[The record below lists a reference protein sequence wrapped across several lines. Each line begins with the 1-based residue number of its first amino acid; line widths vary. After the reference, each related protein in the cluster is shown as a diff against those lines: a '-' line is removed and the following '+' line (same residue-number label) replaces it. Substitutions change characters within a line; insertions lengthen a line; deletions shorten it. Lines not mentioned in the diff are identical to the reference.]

1 MDEVL
6 VSFDMPTSRTVDAI
20 GVKLVPVVTTGNEKK
35 KVSKVYF
42 PACHLEINYH
52 LMVIFKRNTA
62 PKETFLKSII
72 MLCNEKDWVNQD
84 VMTEWA

>member
-35 KVSKVYF
+35 KFHS
-42 PACHLEINYH
+42 C
-52 LMVIFKRNTA
+52 
-62 PKETFLKSII
+62 TFLHVI
-72 MLCNEKDWVNQD
+72 WR
-84 VMTEWA
+84 